1 MILPPQM
8 LTKAEKEERHKD
20 TGRNNIEETIDYYIS
35 TCNWGQYTS
44 EVLSLYRAVEGHLDQ
59 EEYKQ
64 LQNPQNKQKPDDAPL
79 QFNAVLKDYNI
90 LKGIVNLLMGEF
102 GRRSHEYEVASINPS
117 DEMSYKDG
125 LNILIKDYYSQG
137 IANHLDELGLKLGQ
151 TVKEI
156 PTLEE
161 YLAPYKQTFD
171 ETRLISGQEVLDY
184 IKYNCDLDNKYID
197 LYYDWIVSGAAFTYK
212 KVNHDDVY
220 FEIVP
225 RWELF
230 VPNER
235 HSRFIE
241 DYSYAV
247 RRQVLP
253 VMKVLDLFRGRLKKD
268 MLEELESDVTSGLG
282 MQFNDTVMT
291 GVNGAIRLPTLYSNN
306 YSYHN
311 STNSATNGVEL
322 FHVVYTTW
330 RRYGILTYD
339 DGLGEPKTMEVGEDY
354 ELNKEQGDIS
364 IAYDW
369 ENIKYQG
376 YKYKNFYLDCGELVE
391 NRADLNQNGL
401 QKLPYNGICERS
413 STGEIQ
419 SIVKEGLPYQRNVN
433 SLKFQVEKMINKNK
447 DKLLVMPYG
456 LIPTKKGINA
466 KTQMYHADATSILW
480 VDETAPNA
488 QLASTMIK
496 AIDMSLGNFIKD
508 AIELIKYNKAEYW
521 ESIGMNAQRYAD
533 VGANAGK
540 AVTEQAITRSAII
553 TYELTRQ
560 FDKLIEKDYQGLLD
574 ISKLA
579 YITGK
584 KAKFIRSDSSIGFL
598 NMNEEGAVYHS
609 ESSYNVFVRDAS
621 MMTEAVQAMRA
632 QAVNLL
638 QNGGDTSVLGKLF
651 QTNNTT
657 KLTKI
662 LERMDEKKKEF
673 DMLMQ
678 KQKDDAQMAII
689 TKQNETENVISAR
702 EKYKADS
709 QYKAAVDSAS
719 IRNSNDGEGEIK
731 QPRPTTDLEN
741 KLGEH
746 KIEKDNKEL
755 ELQREAL
762 AVKKQGNNNNK

>member
-8 LTKAEKEERHKD
+8 LTKAEKLERNKT

-44 EVLSLYRAVEGHLDQ
+44 EILALYRAVEGQLDQ
-59 EEYKQ
+59 EDYRL

-79 QFNAVLKDYNI
+79 QFNAVLKNYNV

-125 LNILIKDYYSQG
+125 LNILIKDYYAQG
-137 IANHLDELGLKLGQ
+137 IANELDRLGLKLGQ
-151 TVKEI
+151 TTKEI

-197 LYYDWIVSGAAFTYK
+197 LYYDWIITGGAFTYK

-230 VPNER
+230 VPNEK

-247 RRQVLP
+247 RRQILP
-253 VMKVLDLFRGRLKKD
+253 VMKVLDLFRGRLDKEHYEA
-268 MLEELESDVTSGLG
+268 LEQEITHGLG

-291 GVNGAIRLPTLYSNN
+291 GANGVMRLPTLYRNN
-306 YSYHN
+306 YSSHN
-311 STNSATNGVEL
+311 NTNSSTNGVEL
-322 FHVVYTTW
+322 FHVVYTSW
-330 RRYGILTYD
+330 RKYGILTYED
-339 DGLGEPKTMEVGEDY
+339 KLGQVRTMEVGETY
-354 ELNKEQGDIS
+354 ELNKKQGDIS
-364 IAYDW
+364 IEYDW

-376 YKYKNFYLDCGELVE
+376 YKYNNFYIDCGELEE

-419 SIVKEGLPYQRNVN
+419 SIVKEGLPYQRNIN
-433 SLKFQVEKMINKNK
+433 LLHFQVEKLINKNK

-456 LIPTKKGINA
+456 LIPSKKGINA
-466 KTQMYHADATSILW
+466 KTQMYHAEATSILW

-496 AIDMSLGNFIKD
+496 SIDMSLGNFIKD
-508 AIELIKYNKAEYW
+508 AIELIQYNKSSYW
-521 ESIGMNAQRYAD
+521 EAIGMNAQRYAD
-533 VGANAGK
+533 VGASAGK

-579 YITGK
+579 YINGK

-598 NMNEEGAVYHS
+598 KMNEEGAKYHS

-621 MMTEAVQAMRA
+621 MMTEAVNAMRG

-638 QNGGDTSVLGKLF
+638 QNGGDTAILGKLF
-651 QTNNTT
+651 QTNNTA

-662 LERMDEKKKEF
+662 LEKMDDKKKEF
-673 DMLMQ
+673 EQIMQ
-678 KQKDDAQMAII
+678 KQKDDAGMAL
-689 TKQNETENVISAR
+689 QESVNANDAANRAER
-702 EKYKADS
+702 KYAVDMT
-709 QYKAAVDSAS
+709 YKGIVDSAT
-719 IRNSNDGEGEIK
+719 IRAEGSGDTDIK
-731 QPRPTTDLEN
+731 EPRPTTDLEN

-755 ELQREAL
+755 ELKNEAL
-762 AVKKQGNNNNK
+762 NIKRGNNNSNT